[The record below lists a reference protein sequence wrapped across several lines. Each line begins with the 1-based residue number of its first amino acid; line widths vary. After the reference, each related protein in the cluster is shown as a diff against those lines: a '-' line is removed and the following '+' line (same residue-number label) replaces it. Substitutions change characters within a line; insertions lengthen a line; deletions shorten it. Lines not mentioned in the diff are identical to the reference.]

1 MDSFDYNIVIEKAKK
16 NDQKAYN
23 QLFDIYWDSLFNFL
37 LKRTNN
43 KNIAEEIALE
53 SFAKAFDN
61 LDSYNSNYD
70 FKNWLFSIAKNH
82 HIDQYRKKNILD
94 KLTSNIDDPVHSDL
108 VSLNKNPEDELIN
121 TEKIENILSH
131 IKKLK
136 KDYRILIKLR
146 YFEGMTYKEI
156 EKKIKTPLNTVKVKL
171 FRAKKILIQS
181 IEKNK
186 F

>member
-1 MDSFDYNIVIEKAKK
+1 MDSFDYKSVIKKAKK

-23 QLFDIYWDSLFNFL
+23 QLFDIFWDSLYNFL

-43 KNIAEEIALE
+43 KNKAEEIAIE

-61 LDSYNSNYD
+61 LDSYNSKYN

-82 HIDQYRKKNILD
+82 HIDQYRKKNIID
-94 KLTSNIDDPVHSDL
+94 KLTSNIDDPVYSGL
-108 VSLNKNPEDELIN
+108 ASLNKNPEDELIN
-121 TEKIENILSH
+121 TEKIENILSY

-156 EKKIKTPLNTVKVKL
+156 EKKINTPLNTVKVKL

>member
-1 MDSFDYNIVIEKAKK
+1 MDSFDYKSEIEKAKK
-16 NDQKAYN
+16 NDQKAFN
-23 QLFDIYWDSLFNFL
+23 QLFDFFWDPLFNFL

-43 KNIAEEIALE
+43 KNKAEEIAIE

-61 LDSYNSNYD
+61 LDSYNFNYD

-82 HIDQYRKKNILD
+82 HIDQYRKKNYLD
-94 KLTSNIDDPVHSDL
+94 KFTSNIDDPIHSDL
-108 VSLNKNPEDELIN
+108 VSLNNNPEDELIN
-121 TEKIENILSH
+121 TQKIENILSH

-136 KDYRILIKLR
+136 QDYRILIKLR
-146 YFEGMTYKEI
+146 YFEGMNLKEI
-156 EKKIKTPLNTVKVKL
+156 QKKINTPINTIKVKL

-186 F
+186 